1 MTNHTEPM
9 ERANSNSRLNALLI
23 GGAMRSGTTVI
34 HRALCTAE
42 NSNPYISESWF
53 LSDIMRLYRWNLTRY
68 DVRHADQFG
77 NVRNFRELIWLNIRQ
92 YLSMV
97 SIKYNDPEVLV
108 LKHPELTYYFSELS
122 RHFHNFRFV
131 VIIRDPRDVI
141 ASVMEVAER
150 HRRNKIISPQTEL
163 VNIKKHCDNYIA
175 YYLDVLKNEENFR
188 NRLIF
193 VRYEDFMKDPGREL
207 QRISQLAGL
216 RYDTERAT
224 GFLPEH
230 AAAQN
235 FNKEAREKDPFSGA
249 FWSELYTK
257 PLSTDRISRY
267 KDLLNEKQ
275 IEEIERRL
283 DLFGNRFNYW
293 VTA

>member
-1 MTNHTEPM
+1 M
-9 ERANSNSRLNALLI
+9 NSDYQQNALLI

-92 YLSMV
+92 YLSTV
-97 SIKYNDPEVLV
+97 SVKYNDPEVLV
-108 LKHPELTYYFSELS
+108 LKHPELTYYFPELS
-122 RHFHNFRFV
+122 RQFGNFRFV
-131 VIIRDPRDVI
+131 VIVRDPRDVI
-141 ASVMEVAER
+141 TSVMEVAER
-150 HRRNKIISPQTEL
+150 HKKNKIISPQTEL

-175 YYLDVLKNEENFR
+175 YYLDVLNNVELFQ
-188 NRLIF
+188 NRLLF
-193 VRYEDFMKDPGREL
+193 VRYEDFMNDPGKEL
-207 QRISQLAGL
+207 RRIAQMAGL
-216 RYDTERAT
+216 RYDTQRAT
-224 GFLPEH
+224 DFLPEH
-230 AAAQN
+230 ASARN
-235 FNKEAREKDPFSGA
+235 FNKEVREKDPFSGA

-257 PLSTDRISRY
+257 PLSTDRIGRF
-267 KDLLNEKQ
+267 KDVLSGEQ
-275 IEEIERRL
+275 INEIERRL
-283 DLFGNRFNYW
+283 DRFGNRFNYW